1 MFSKYLFAAIVAC
14 LYAGVADVGAQTNSP
29 ARLKALSHLPDWSGI
44 WQADNSFR
52 TFDAGSQAA
61 PPAPGAAHDNVADV
75 FGGAPRD
82 HAPYNS
88 VWAAKYQKML
98 AGDNKTRPDSNT
110 RYCAAGFPRLMASP
124 FQFEITVQPQETM
137 LIFTQREV
145 RHIYTDGRAHP
156 PADDLW
162 PMLWGDSI
170 GHWEG
175 LTLVI
180 DTVSL
185 KDDVWLDP
193 SGATLS
199 EQAHIRER
207 LHQIG
212 PERLQDDITIEDPVA
227 LTAPWKVTRT
237 YKKIHDFDR
246 MIDEVCNENDR
257 NPIVNGKVQ
266 SILTIPEG
274 SSSGAAGNGAPGN
287 GGAPK

>member
-1 MFSKYLFAAIVAC
+1 MTFTRHLSIGIGIALCAGAASVS
-14 LYAGVADVGAQTNSP
+14 AQTNSA
-29 ARLKALSHLPDWSGI
+29 ARLRALAQLPDWSGI
-44 WQADNSFR
+44 WQADSSFR
-52 TFDAGSQAA
+52 TFDAGNPASAA
-61 PPAPGAAHDNVADV
+61 SSGAPRDVVADT
-75 FGGAPRD
+75 FAAQARD

-88 VWAAKYQKML
+88 VWEAKYQRML
-98 AGDNKTRPDSNT
+98 NGDNKSLPDSNT
-110 RYCAAGFPRLMASP
+110 RYCAAGVPRLMASP
-124 FQFEITVQPQETM
+124 FQFEISVQPQETM

-145 RHIYTDGRAHP
+145 RHIYTDGRSHP

-170 GHWEG
+170 GHWEH

-199 EQAHIRER
+199 ASAHIVER

-227 LTAPWKVTRT
+227 LTAPWKVKRT
-237 YKKIHDFDR
+237 YRKIHDFNR
-246 MIDEVCNENDR
+246 MIDEVCSENDR

-266 SILTIPEG
+266 SILTIPVG
-274 SSSGAAGNGAPGN
+274 SSSGGSSSS
-287 GGAPK
+287 GGTSK